1 VPRKS
6 TTTVHLTKEV
16 ASFLEE
22 RGAVADPTRGPRN
35 RSAALRRTIERF
47 DAALRHTDPR
57 ESGFP
62 EAYVAVLAALVDDPW
77 TLDADDIELLDVRIA
92 RNSQLQ
98 RACASNKVNPDDL
111 VQALQKL
118 GFVERL
124 YLIDLLERQ
133 KGHPS
138 PKKPRRS

>member
-1 VPRKS
+1 VQRKS

-22 RGAVADPTRGPRN
+22 RGAVADPSKGPRN

-57 ESGFP
+57 VAGFP
-62 EAYVAVLAALVDDPW
+62 DSFVAVLAALIDDPW
-77 TLDADDIELLDVRIA
+77 TLDADDIELLDVRLA
-92 RNSQLQ
+92 RNPNLG
-98 RACASNKVNPDDL
+98 RACAANKVDPDGF
-111 VQALQKL
+111 VQALQNL

-124 YLIDLLERQ
+124 FLIDLLERQ
-133 KGHPS
+133 KGQPS
-138 PKKPRRS
+138 PKRSGRR